1 MICQKICIR
10 SFFKIRSYA
19 FLVYTLQFTL
29 LTSIYIYIYIIT
41 RFSLKGV
48 LWVKG
53 SWAARRAHARA
64 KKASFKRPAAA
75 LPDSGYSWVYHRLTS
90 QIHKFMIHSHQTN
103 CTTKK
108 QIDKHD
114 IYIYHK
120 HHLTSHHFTYCN
132 VIK

>member
-19 FLVYTLQFTL
+19 FLVYVLQFTL
-29 LTSIYIYIYIIT
+29 LTSMYIYILQYIT

-64 KKASFKRPAAA
+64 KKASFKRPAGSIA
-75 LPDSGYSWVYHRLTS
+75 
-90 QIHKFMIHSHQTN
+90 
-103 CTTKK
+103 
-108 QIDKHD
+108 
-114 IYIYHK
+114 
-120 HHLTSHHFTYCN
+120 
-132 VIK
+132 